1 MATKNGT
8 RSRVL
13 ALSLLVAAGC
23 TGTGTTSPGGT
34 TTPQTGPGISWRSVA
49 VPSGGTG
56 WTGVAFGNGIYA
68 AVGSGVRGASYTGS
82 QWTSAAYT
90 LTPYYFACCLVFA
103 NGIFMATDQ
112 LNVTTSGNGLA
123 WSSVAMSGTQ
133 GLAGLA
139 YGNGKWVAVDDRFF
153 TEDRLAF
160 YTSSSNGASWQQ
172 VLTNFAYQQPTGVAF
187 GNGVFVAVGYGGL
200 VVTSPDGATWTRQSF
215 NSSSDLGVVNVVFA
229 NNLFLAVTNTGAVF
243 KSSDGVSWSK
253 MHVSAGALWA
263 GTYGSGMYVVVG
275 DGAAVYSSP
284 DATTWTQRTMPGV
297 SIGSGSFSSIT
308 YNGNGQ
314 FVAVGQTFAVSP

>member
-23 TGTGTTSPGGT
+23 TAAGTGTTSPGGT
-34 TTPQTGPGISWRSVA
+34 TTPQSGPGISWRSVA

-56 WTGVAFGNGIYA
+56 WTSVAFGNGIYA
-68 AVGSGVRGASYTGS
+68 AVGTGVRGASYTGS
-82 QWTSAAYT
+82 LWTSAAFT
-90 LTPYYFACCLVFA
+90 TTPYYTAHYLVFA

-112 LNVTTSGNGLA
+112 LNVTISGNGLS

-139 YGNGKWVAVDDRFF
+139 YGNGKWVVVDDRFF

-200 VVTSPDGATWTRQSF
+200 VVTSPDGATWTLQSF

-275 DGAAVYSSP
+275 DFASVYSSP
-284 DATTWTQRTMPGV
+284 DATTWTPRTMSG
-297 SIGSGSFSSIT
+297 SIGGFSSIT

-314 FVAVGQTFAVSP
+314 FMVVGQTFGVSP